1 MATAKREPT
10 GGSILPIAFGPI
22 RSRRLGW
29 SLGINNVRPKTCSY
43 SCVYCQVGAT
53 NRSRSVRERF
63 FGCDAVVAAV
73 RARLA
78 ACRAAGQPVDVVTF
92 VPDGEPTL
100 DRDLGESIRA
110 VAALGARV
118 AVLTN
123 GSLLWRP
130 DVRAALAA
138 ADVVSLKVD
147 TVDAATWHRL
157 NRPIGSL
164 RLYAVLDGMCRFASE
179 YTGRLTTET
188 MLVSGINDDPAAAA
202 RTAAFIGGL
211 APARS
216 YVAIPTRPPAEP
228 WVRPA
233 KTGAVRRTCAVF
245 LASGLP
251 ATALADAA
259 PAEETPLP
267 TPGDPAAA
275 LLGIVAVHPLSEQAA
290 RDYLARS
297 GADWSVA
304 EALLRRG
311 ILQRVRHRRRIYLRG
326 RTRYPGERRSS
337 PSTGLGEGD
346 PDAASTPDEVAG
358 R

>member
-1 MATAKREPT
+1 VVTARREPT
-10 GGSILPIAFGPI
+10 GGSNLPIAFGPI

-29 SLGINNVRPKTCSY
+29 SLGINNVRPKTCTY

-63 FGCDAVVAAV
+63 FGSDAVVAAV

-78 ACRAAGQPVDVVTF
+78 ECRAAGQPVDVVTF

-100 DRDLGESIRA
+100 DRDLGESIRG

-123 GSLLWRP
+123 GSLLWRN

-164 RLYAVLDGMCRFASE
+164 RLYAVLDGMCRFAGE
-179 YTGRLTTET
+179 YTGELMTET
-188 MLVSGINDDPAAAA
+188 MLVAGINDDLAAAA
-202 RTAAFIGGL
+202 RTAAFVRTL

-216 YVAIPTRPPAEP
+216 CIAIPTRPPAEP
-228 WVRPA
+228 WVRSPSA
-233 KTGAVRRTCAVF
+233 RFIRRTCAAF
-245 LASGLP
+245 FSSGLA
-251 ATALADAA
+251 ATALADDA
-259 PAEETPLP
+259 PAVETPVA
-267 TPGDPAAA
+267 TPGDPAAG
-275 LLGIVAVHPLSEQAA
+275 LIGIVAVHPLSQEAA
-290 RDYLARS
+290 REYLARS

-304 EALLRRG
+304 ESLLRRG
-311 ILQRVRHRRRIYLRG
+311 ILQRVRHQGRIYLRG
-326 RTRYPGERRSS
+326 ATRIGGERRGS
-337 PSTGLGEGD
+337 PPTVM
-346 PDAASTPDEVAG
+346 EVH
-358 R
+358 